1 MHTHSNRLVVII
13 NAKWKRQKIRFCCVF
28 PLSYLS
34 RRNKMVEYAFF
45 SMLLCSLFCIHEY
58 VSISIHGQ
66 SRERTLRYRKC
77 ANDFCVCPSPDAP
90 QISSVG
96 HIQHAN
102 EEPKF
107 NCNILLVNFKLNDS
121 RLISATK
128 RWPMLDMPHACRC
141 NCFEPRD
148 VELETKRSRPEQL
161 FLIKVGKAF
170 RCFES
175 RPHKIFTRIF
185 LDEPTGCCRSMF
197 FIFS

>member
-1 MHTHSNRLVVII
+1 MLAGFLSCYAGRSAFSIETQKKVIKQNEFTCTHSNRLVVII
-13 NAKWKRQKIRFCCVF
+13 NAKWKRQKV
-28 PLSYLS
+28 
-34 RRNKMVEYAFF
+34 AFVAFFLFRTFLGEIKWLNMLF

-66 SRERTLRYRKC
+66 SRERTLRYRN
-77 ANDFCVCPSPDAP
+77 APMISVSARGALSDAP
-90 QISSVG
+90 QISFIG

-141 NCFEPRD
+141 NCFDE
-148 VELETKRSRPEQL
+148 
-161 FLIKVGKAF
+161 
-170 RCFES
+170 RCGAGNKTIEARAIIS
-175 RPHKIFTRIF
+175 H
-185 LDEPTGCCRSMF
+185 
-197 FIFS
+197 